1 MDATQHDVPRTERH
15 ARAPRRRRA
24 RWVGWGLLV
33 LVVLALVAAGLL
45 VRDALT
51 ARDALARAM
60 DEVPAAEEALRAGD
74 LEAADATLARVQ
86 PLTATARASTDG
98 LLWSLAA
105 HLPLVGQD
113 VRAFSAS
120 AATVDDLAATVL
132 PSLAQVLAVVD
143 GDAVA
148 MTAGAVDLAP
158 LEQAVPLT
166 ARAADAFDAIDA
178 RHAAVDRGALHAEIA
193 EPYDRLTAA
202 TDELRPLVR
211 TAERVTALGPAML
224 GADGPRRYLVLALN
238 NAELRA
244 TGGIPGALA
253 VVTVDGGR
261 VTLERQAA
269 TADVPPFD
277 APVLPL
283 DPGAEQLYSDRLGRF
298 VQDTTL
304 TPDFPTTASLAAAM
318 WEQAQGQAVDG
329 VVATDPVALSYLLE
343 ATGPLDVGGRTVDAG
358 NVVQVLL
365 ADAYAQLEAGEETDA
380 FFASVAATVLG
391 TVLAGGADPGTAT
404 DALDRAAAEHRLLL
418 WSARADEQERLA
430 GTVVAGDL
438 DTAER
443 AAGTVGVFLND
454 GTGGKMGWFLDSAVE
469 LASSTC
475 TADGR
480 VDTFAVTLASTAP
493 ADAATS
499 LPWYVTGGG
508 VAGVEPGVTRTFVAL
523 YPPRGGRVTDA
534 RLDDAPVS
542 GQPATVA
549 GRAALSV
556 AVDLAPGQGAT
567 LTFAAV
573 DAGAPPGG
581 TPADGGTDGSGGGA
595 PPGRL
600 DVWSTPTARAP
611 GLRTVDVATCG

>member
-1 MDATQHDVPRTERH
+1 MDATQQDARGAERH

-24 RWVGWGLLV
+24 RWVGWAV
-33 LVVLALVAAGLL
+33 LAVLVLALVAVGLL

-51 ARDALARAM
+51 ARDALTRAM
-60 DEVPAAEEALRAGD
+60 DEVPAAEEALRSGD
-74 LEAADATLARVQ
+74 LETAEATLAQVQ

-98 LLWSLAA
+98 PLWSIAA
-105 HLPLVGQD
+105 RLPLVGQD
-113 VRAFSAS
+113 VRAFSAA

-132 PSLAQVLAVVD
+132 PSLTDVLGVVD

-148 MTAGAVDLAP
+148 VTAGSVDLAP
-158 LEQAVPLT
+158 LEQAAPLT
-166 ARAADAFDAIDA
+166 ARAAATFDAIDA
-178 RHAAVDRGALHAEIA
+178 RHAAVDRAALHAEIA
-193 EPYDRLTAA
+193 EPYDRLVAA

-211 TAERVTALGPAML
+211 TAERVTAVGPAML

-238 NAELRA
+238 SAELRA

-253 VVTVDGGR
+253 VVTVDDGR

-283 DPGAEQLYSDRLGRF
+283 DPGSEQLFSDRLGRF

-318 WEQAQGQAVDG
+318 WEQAQRETVDG

-343 ATGPLDVGGRTVDAG
+343 ATGPLDVDGTTVEAG

-365 ADAYAQLEAGEETDA
+365 ADAYARLEDGEQTDA

-391 TVLAGGADPGTAT
+391 TVLAGGADPATAT
-404 DALDRAAAEHRLLL
+404 DVLDRAASEHRLLL
-418 WSARADEQERLA
+418 WSAHADEQERLA
-430 GTVVAGDL
+430 GTVVAGDI

-443 AAGTVGVFLND
+443 AAGSVGVFYND
-454 GTGGKMGWFLDSAVE
+454 ATGGKMSYFLDSAVE
-469 LASSTC
+469 LTTSSC

-480 VDTFAVTLASTAP
+480 VDTFAVRLASTAP

-508 VAGVEPGVTRTFVAL
+508 IAGVEPGVTRTFVVL
-523 YPPRGGRVTDA
+523 YPPRGGRVTDV
-534 RLDDAPVS
+534 RLDDGSVS
-542 GQPATVA
+542 GQPGTVA
-549 GRAALSV
+549 GRSALSV
-556 AVDLAPGQGAT
+556 VVDLAPGQAST
-567 LTFAAV
+567 LTFSAQSPGDASGEAAV
-573 DAGAPPGG
+573 GA
-581 TPADGGTDGSGGGA
+581 T
-595 PPGRL
+595 PGRL

-611 GLRTVDVATCG
+611 GLRTVDVPTCG